1 MASQA
6 FSSLLEAID
15 RGAFPRT
22 RKWLWR
28 GLYNVLSRRWRDDDW
43 RFMNYGFL
51 PPGPG
56 FPLNPEDEADRP
68 FIGLYAQAVAGLP
81 MQGARVLEIGAG
93 RGGGARYIAR
103 YHAPGP
109 VTGLD
114 YSPATVGLARRL
126 NRDVAGLAFET
137 GDAEKLPFADGAFDV
152 VINIESSHCYGDV
165 AAFAREAAR
174 VLAPGG
180 WFSFADMR
188 GKAAL
193 PLLRQQLAAPGL
205 VLRGE
210 TDLSPGV
217 VAALDA
223 AEQRKRARIGRI
235 RFMRGFISEFAGSK
249 GSILYRELSEGGVVY
264 VAQRYQ
270 KEAAPPQNNRPDQF
284 RSEAPGCTGL
294 ACADSSKLSSV
305 LS

>member
-6 FSSLLEAID
+6 FSGLLEAID
-15 RGAFPRT
+15 RGAFPKT

-51 PPGPG
+51 PPAPG
-56 FPLNPEDEADRP
+56 IPLEQEDEADRP

-81 MQGARVLEIGAG
+81 MKGARVLEIGSG

-103 YHAPGP
+103 YCEPDS
-109 VTGLD
+109 VIGLD
-114 YSPATVGLARRL
+114 YSPATVALARRL
-126 NRDVAGLAFET
+126 NRDTPRLAFEV

-188 GKAAL
+188 GRATL
-193 PLLRQQLAAPGL
+193 PLLRQQLAVPGL

-210 TDLSPGV
+210 TDLSLGV
-217 VAALDA
+217 ITALDA
-223 AEQRKRARIGRI
+223 AEQRKRARIGKI
-235 RFMRGFISEFAGSK
+235 RFMRGFISEFAGSQ

-264 VAQRYQ
+264 LAQRYR
-270 KEAAPPQNNRPDQF
+270 KEGDFRELPPPTISDAPK
-284 RSEAPGCTGL
+284 A
-294 ACADSSKLSSV
+294 
-305 LS
+305 